1 MTTIINM
8 KIRRLVHLLFLSGV
22 VTGLIVGFPSLATA
36 TSNGIGSSATEA
48 VKGTTNDLFQVLN
61 DETLKQPEQAEERR
75 HKIEEIIKY
84 RVDYEE
90 MARRALG
97 TP

>member
-8 KIRRLVHLLFLSGV
+8 KIRRLAHLLILSGMV
-22 VTGLIVGFPSLATA
+22 VGLIMGSPSLAA
-36 TSNGIGSSATEA
+36 AISNRIESSATES
-48 VKGTTNDLFQVLN
+48 VKGTINDQIQVLD

-84 RVDYEE
+84 RVCYEE